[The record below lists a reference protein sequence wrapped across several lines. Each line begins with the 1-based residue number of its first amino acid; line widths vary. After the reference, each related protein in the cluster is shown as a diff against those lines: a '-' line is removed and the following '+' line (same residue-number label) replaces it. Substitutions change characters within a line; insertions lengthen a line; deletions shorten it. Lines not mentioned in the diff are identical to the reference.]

1 MEIAVKNNIDDA
13 MVSLGKYYID
23 NTDEDGK
30 LIARGIK
37 LYKKAEKLGNID
49 SSYNLGWVYEYLL
62 FDGQKA
68 ANYYK
73 KATRAGRYDAYWNIA
88 SLYYDG
94 QLLPKNKKLALHY
107 YQEGAKHG
115 DESSYSSLGIMYYNG
130 ERTPKNKE
138 LAFECFKKA
147 AKKGNEVAYVN
158 LARFYLKGEVVKRNP
173 NRAYEL
179 YLKVADTMKEA
190 CFNLALMSID
200 GIGCEKDI
208 DKAISYYE
216 KTSMMGDTEAML
228 ALGNLYDEGK
238 EVAKDKLKA
247 LHYYQMAAD
256 KDDSHGSYN
265 AGRLLLEQDINNVQ
279 EALYYLEIASEKGI
293 GMASLTISNLYYYG
307 VGIQKDID

>member
-1 MEIAVKNNIDDA
+1 M
-13 MVSLGKYYID
+13 
-23 NTDEDGK
+23 
-30 LIARGIK
+30 
-37 LYKKAEKLGNID
+37 
-49 SSYNLGWVYEYLL
+49 
-62 FDGQKA
+62 
-68 ANYYK
+68 
-73 KATRAGRYDAYWNIA
+73 
-88 SLYYDG
+88 
-94 QLLPKNKKLALHY
+94 
-107 YQEGAKHG
+107 
-115 DESSYSSLGIMYYNG
+115 
-130 ERTPKNKE
+130 
-138 LAFECFKKA
+138 
-147 AKKGNEVAYVN
+147 
-158 LARFYLKGEVVKRNP
+158 
-173 NRAYEL
+173 

-307 VGIQKDID
+307 VGIQKDIDQAIDYCKLAIKQGTNEGYNNLGLIYSDRSFAGFDYQKAFSFFEEEVKRQVYLAYYNLGILYEYGLGVYKDYKKAVELFKIAAEHGVNQAIGALIRAVKEYKDNQSTA